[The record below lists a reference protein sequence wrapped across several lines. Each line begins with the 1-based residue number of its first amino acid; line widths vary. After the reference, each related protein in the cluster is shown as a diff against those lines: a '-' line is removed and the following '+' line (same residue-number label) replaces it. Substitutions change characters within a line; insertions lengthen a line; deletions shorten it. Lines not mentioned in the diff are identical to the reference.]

1 MANQYV
7 WVVIAVGSFLAGIAI
22 GAAVYA
28 YSAPTQVFG
37 SQMMQQMQEMQG
49 SGGMGMMQ

>member
-7 WVVIAVGSFLAGIAI
+7 WIGTAVGVFLACISI
-22 GAAVYA
+22 GYAVFA

-37 SQMMQQMQEMQG
+37 PQMMQQMQTDLQ
-49 SGGMGMMQ
+49 MMNQMNQ